1 MIYSETIEIVHS
13 NVVNEP
19 VFSEEV
25 PDYRTLDEIIR
36 LTEENE
42 PVKTEN
48 DLIRLI
54 E

>member
-13 NVVNEP
+13 NVMNEQ

-25 PDYRTLDEIIR
+25 PDYRTLDEILRI
-36 LTEENE
+36 TEQNE
-42 PVKTEN
+42 VRETEN
-48 DLIRLI
+48 DLPRLI

>member
-1 MIYSETIEIVHS
+1 MICDETIEIVHS
-13 NVVNEP
+13 NVMNEQ

-25 PDYRTLDEIIR
+25 PDYRTLDGIIR
-36 LTEENE
+36 ITEENE

>member
-1 MIYSETIEIVHS
+1 MKHTRTVQVVRS
-13 NVVNEP
+13 NVVNEQ
-19 VFSEEV
+19 VFSEED

-36 LTEENE
+36 VTEENE
-42 PVKTEN
+42 VVKTEN